1 MNERNNNFLKQLI
14 TLSGSQK
21 QLAKLLGVHEQSIND
36 WLTVGKISKKG
47 AALVEAS
54 KVFGSFF
61 KAPMLRPD
69 INPRSWTEVLFTPTY
84 EASRRKQVAYEHSKE
99 FKTETPLAVLEGLKK

>member
-1 MNERNNNFLKQLI
+1 MNDPNNLYLKQLI

-36 WLTVGKISKKG
+36 WLTVGQISKKG

-54 KVFGSFF
+54 KVFGDLF
-61 KAPMLRPD
+61 KATKLRPD
-69 INPRSWTEVLFTPTY
+69 IIPKAWTEVLFTHGY
-84 EASRRKQVAYEHSKE
+84 DVSRRKQIAYEMSE
-99 FKTETPLAVLEGLKK
+99 AFKTETPLAVLEGLKK